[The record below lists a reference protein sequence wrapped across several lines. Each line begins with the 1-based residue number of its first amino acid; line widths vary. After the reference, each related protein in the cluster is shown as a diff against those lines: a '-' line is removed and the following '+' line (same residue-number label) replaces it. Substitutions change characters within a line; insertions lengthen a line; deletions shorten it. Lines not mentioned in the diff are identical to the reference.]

1 MVGKSQVPILLQ
13 AMLAEF
19 ARQIDEEK
27 KAKEREIHAK
37 AAAYQQM
44 LKENAKELERK
55 KAIKDVERQ
64 ENQRLF
70 ELQIEMA
77 EKQVGWRVG
86 GRAFGCCPLRY
97 FGRTFDT
104 LWADMKRTIGQE
116 RMRAQ
121 REEERQMRLK
131 KAERMAG
138 EMGSKAAE
146 MEAEVNERVKK
157 AQEQYR
163 CATVKFVGWRGV
175 WR

>member
-1 MVGKSQVPILLQ
+1 MPILLQ

-19 ARQIDEEK
+19 ARQIEEEK

-86 GRAFGCCPLRY
+86 GRAFGCCPLRD

-104 LWADMKRTIGQE
+104 LWADMKNNWTGAHAGAARRGATNEVEEG
-116 RMRAQ
+116 RAHG
-121 REEERQMRLK
+121 RRD
-131 KAERMAG
+131 G
-138 EMGSKAAE
+138 EQSS
-146 MEAEVNERVKK
+146 
-157 AQEQYR
+157 
-163 CATVKFVGWRGV
+163 
-175 WR
+175 